1 MALPQSI
8 QRQLDAADSLLA
20 QANAPAPETP
30 PAPEPQPTPAP
41 AESAAVSPS
50 PEVAPAPPAVPEE
63 TWQHK
68 YKTLQGLHNVQAT
81 QMRELKERQRQADL
95 RAQELA
101 QELERLKQPVEKPG
115 VTDPKDVETFGA
127 DLVAMVTR
135 VVDRK
140 IDAISGVLDA
150 KLKSV
155 DERLSGT
162 AQVVAKSAEEIFFE
176 RLTAA
181 VPDWEVLNS
190 DDEFLLW
197 LTEVD
202 PVYGMPRQHALDAA
216 HRELNASRTANV
228 FLAFKAGKT
237 PKVDQAPAPAAPS
250 KLDKQV
256 SPNTASVSAPAPAQ
270 KQTLSQAQIV
280 AFYDDL
286 AKGRYRGREA
296 EAAQIEASINQALAE
311 GRVT

>member
-20 QANAPAPETP
+20 QAKAPVPETP
-30 PAPEPQPTPAP
+30 PTPEPQPTPTPVEP
-41 AESAAVSPS
+41 AAETPS
-50 PEVAPAPPAVPEE
+50 PEVAPSPPPVPEE

-68 YKTLQGLHNVQAT
+68 YKTLQGLHNVQST

-95 RAQELA
+95 RAQEMG

-127 DLVAMVTR
+127 DLVAMVAR

-140 IDAISGVLDA
+140 IDSIAGVLDA

-162 AQVVAKSAEEIFFE
+162 AQVVAKSAEEVFFE

-181 VPDWEVLNS
+181 VPDWEALNS
-190 DDEFLLW
+190 DNEFLLW

-202 PVYGMPRQHALDAA
+202 PVYGMPRQNALDAA
-216 HRELNASRTANV
+216 HHELNATRTANV

-237 PKVDQAPAPAAPS
+237 PVAAPAPAPTAAS
-250 KLDKQV
+250 KLEKQV

-270 KQTLSQAQIV
+270 KPKWSQAQIV
-280 AFYDDL
+280 AFYDDV
-286 AKGRYRGREA
+286 AKGRFRGREA
-296 EAAQIEASINQALAE
+296 EAAQIEVSLNQALAE